1 MSLLEQSTVSR
12 HRVVALINPVLHCR
26 STCVELLDAGVN
38 LVGIVEAQTKT
49 RGLPIGTFRRQARK
63 NGYRAALSQVAARL
77 AYLAANRKA
86 DQKIY
91 RRLFDAQRVQAEL
104 RAWQGPVIECR
115 SFSEPQVFQEL
126 RNLRPDILI
135 VHSQSWVPRK
145 IRDVPSTG
153 LVIGGHP
160 GITPNF
166 RGSHSSFWA
175 LLHQQPEMIGWTAF
189 HVDKGVDTGDVI
201 IQGRIDVEDDDSFMS
216 LNWRGMKQIAKAQ
229 AEAIREYDRTGRV
242 NRMPHQAVPPDS
254 DFGLPGLGD
263 YIRYCRC
270 QSVAR

>member
-104 RAWQGPVIECR
+104 RAWQGPVIEC
-115 SFSEPQVFQEL
+115 
-126 RNLRPDILI
+126 
-135 VHSQSWVPRK
+135 
-145 IRDVPSTG
+145 
-153 LVIGGHP
+153 
-160 GITPNF
+160 
-166 RGSHSSFWA
+166 
-175 LLHQQPEMIGWTAF
+175 
-189 HVDKGVDTGDVI
+189 
-201 IQGRIDVEDDDSFMS
+201 
-216 LNWRGMKQIAKAQ
+216 
-229 AEAIREYDRTGRV
+229 
-242 NRMPHQAVPPDS
+242 
-254 DFGLPGLGD
+254 
-263 YIRYCRC
+263 
-270 QSVAR
+270 